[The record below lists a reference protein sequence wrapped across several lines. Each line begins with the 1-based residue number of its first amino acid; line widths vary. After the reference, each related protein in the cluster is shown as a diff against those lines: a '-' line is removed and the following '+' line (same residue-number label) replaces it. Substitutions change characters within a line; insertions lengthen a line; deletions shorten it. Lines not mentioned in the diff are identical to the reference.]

1 MASPHRRFLIAI
13 ALLLAVTV
21 VGTLGFALIEGWPL
35 NDSLYMAVI
44 TISTVGYGE
53 VRELSAGGRLFTS
66 GLIVVAII
74 VIWYSAT
81 SLVAYLFEGAFLP
94 VWRRR
99 RMERTIRR
107 LAGHYIVCGAG
118 KFGREVA
125 AEFTGEKVP
134 FVIVDLDPERSDCAG
149 DESLLFVQGNAEEDE
164 TLLAAGV
171 KRAAGLVSVLPSDD
185 ANVFVVLSARQL
197 NPALKIVTQAA
208 EQQTVRKLEK
218 VGADSVASPYRSMG
232 RRLAISLLR
241 PSLTWFLDELL
252 DRERS
257 SLQIDEVA
265 VTENSPLAGSTL
277 RDSPIGDHTGA
288 VIVAIHAPDA
298 IRIPDDNTA
307 IAGITV
313 RPGDSLV
320 AVGTDAQLARLREFV
335 TGRR

>member
-1 MASPHRRFLIAI
+1 MASPHRRFLTAI
-13 ALLLAVTV
+13 ALLLTVTA
-21 VGTLGFALIEGWPL
+21 VGTAGFALIEGWPL
-35 NDSLYMAVI
+35 NDSLFMAVI

-53 VRELSAGGRLFTS
+53 VRELSPGGRLFTT
-66 GLIVVAII
+66 GLIVVAIM

-107 LAGHYIVCGAG
+107 MAGHYIVCGAG

-125 AEFTGEKVP
+125 AELTGERAP
-134 FVIVDLDPERSDCAG
+134 FVVVDLDPDHSDCAG

-171 KRAAGLVSVLPSDD
+171 QRAAGLVSVLPSDD

-197 NPALKIVTQAA
+197 NPDLKIVTQAA
-208 EQQTVRKLEK
+208 EQQTVRKLQK

-232 RRLAISLLR
+232 SRLAASLLR
-241 PSLTWFLDELL
+241 PSLTRFLDELL
-252 DRERS
+252 DRERP

-265 VTENSPLAGSTL
+265 VTEHSPLAGSTL

-298 IRIPDDNTA
+298 IRIPDDTTA